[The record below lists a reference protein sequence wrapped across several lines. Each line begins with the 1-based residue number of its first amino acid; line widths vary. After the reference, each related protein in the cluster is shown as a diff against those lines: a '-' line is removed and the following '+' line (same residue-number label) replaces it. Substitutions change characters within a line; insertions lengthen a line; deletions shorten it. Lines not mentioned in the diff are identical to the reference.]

1 MEGSQETD
9 HYIRESAEQSS
20 GLPVPRSTLELKLQ
34 CSEQALLALRAQYLC
49 LRSKLNEK
57 DQIIERARAESCMNA
72 TAMKKFVEEN
82 QRLAKECSNLLSQCK
97 KLERECSL
105 YENDREALMDFGNE
119 ADQRAK
125 TAENR
130 IRELEI
136 EVENLSE
143 DLQFHNRHLAQKEAQ
158 MKVDTCREDDDCREE
173 QSLVDSLLETIG
185 VKVEHPSART
195 LTFLESNS
203 SLDSSFQTLLTS
215 RDSRLRPSTRSVVV
229 LAAEALAL
237 RKDKEY
243 LLNNLLRAEDEVK
256 VIFEENNILEKA
268 NKKLT
273 IKLHLKEGNISS
285 KGNKRKS
292 SPLKRCPIELDDVDL
307 LSRQPLSSPLR
318 EN

>member
-1 MEGSQETD
+1 MEGSQETH
-9 HYIRESAEQSS
+9 HYIRESTEQSIE
-20 GLPVPRSTLELKLQ
+20 LPVPRSTLELKLQ

-136 EVENLSE
+136 EVEDLSE
-143 DLQFHNRHLAQKEAQ
+143 DLQFHKRHLAQKEAQ
-158 MKVDTCREDDDCREE
+158 MKVDTCREDDCREE
-173 QSLVDSLLETIG
+173 QSLVDSLLETVG
-185 VKVEHPSART
+185 VKVEDPSART
-195 LTFLESNS
+195 LAFLESNS
-203 SLDSSFQTLLTS
+203 SFDSSFQTLLKL
-215 RDSRLRPSTRSVVV
+215 RDRLRPSTRSVVV